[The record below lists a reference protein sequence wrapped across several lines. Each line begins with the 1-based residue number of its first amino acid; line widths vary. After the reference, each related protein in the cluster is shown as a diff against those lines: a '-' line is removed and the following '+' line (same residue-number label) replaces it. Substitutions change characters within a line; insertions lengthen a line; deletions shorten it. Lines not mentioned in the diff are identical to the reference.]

1 MIYLQRE
8 ELFKTSQCS
17 LFGNEEIKLMGV
29 ETLHGLF
36 PSEQGRIVHDSK
48 EALVG
53 LKAFSVL
60 SKGSV

>member
-8 ELFKTSQCS
+8 ELFKTTSQCS

-36 PSEQGRIVHDSK
+36 PSE
-48 EALVG
+48 
-53 LKAFSVL
+53 
-60 SKGSV
+60 